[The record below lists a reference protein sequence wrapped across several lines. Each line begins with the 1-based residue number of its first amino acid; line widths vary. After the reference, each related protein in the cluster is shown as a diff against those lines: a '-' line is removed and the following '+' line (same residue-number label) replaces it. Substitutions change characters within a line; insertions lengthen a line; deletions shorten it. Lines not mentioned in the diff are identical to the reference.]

1 MTRRFRFPATALFL
15 SFVMSAIGSVPRDAM
30 AGIVILSQSTGAST
44 IREEGPANIRPA
56 ADFAPRPQRDGSARY
71 RVPGIMLLLII
82 LLILWL
88 VYRTFTG
95 WVPMISGQEGDPG
108 YFAFFS
114 SSISG
119 AAPLLLTDLLTMMS
133 TGLASLP

>member
-1 MTRRFRFPATALFL
+1 MTRRFPIPAIALFL
-15 SFVMSAIGSVPRDAM
+15 SFIMAAIGSVPRDAM
-30 AGIVILSQSTGAST
+30 AGIVILSQSRGAST
-44 IREEGPANIRPA
+44 GQEEGPAKIRSA

-71 RVPGIMLLLII
+71 RVPGIMLLLI
-82 LLILWL
+82 LLLVLWL
-88 VYRTFTG
+88 IYRTFTG
-95 WVPMISGQEGDPG
+95 WKPMISGQVGDPG